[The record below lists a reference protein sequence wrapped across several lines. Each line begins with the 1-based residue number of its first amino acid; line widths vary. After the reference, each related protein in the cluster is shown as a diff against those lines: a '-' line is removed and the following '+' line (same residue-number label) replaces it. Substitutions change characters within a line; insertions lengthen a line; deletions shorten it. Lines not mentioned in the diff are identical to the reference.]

1 MNLFH
6 ALLLGIIQGLTEFL
20 PVSSTAHLLI
30 GQKILGIPAN
40 DAVFSFLVIIQL
52 GTILSLII
60 YFSKELW
67 KIAQALLAN
76 LKKLN
81 KFHSLPF
88 DARLG
93 WYIILATIPALIA
106 GLLFK
111 DLVEKLFENQFL
123 EASIRLLTAAL
134 LMFLGEKVGKHAR
147 KLESI
152 TWKDGIFIGL
162 MQVIA
167 VFPGASRS
175 GTTISAGLMRNFDR
189 PSAAKFS
196 FLMSVPVMVAAGA
209 FESIKL
215 LQNPGFSQILPSI
228 FVGFMAA
235 TIIGWLAVRWFM
247 GFLNKNSLYIF
258 ILYCLVIGL
267 ICLMFSII

>member
-1 MNLFH
+1 MNLFQ
-6 ALLLGIIQGLTEFL
+6 AMILGVIQGLTEFL
-20 PVSSTAHLLI
+20 PISSTAHLLI
-30 GQKILGIPAN
+30 GQKILGIPATN
-40 DAVFSFLVIIQL
+40 AVFSFLVIIQL

-60 YFSKELW
+60 YFSSDLW
-67 KIAQALLAN
+67 KIVQALLSN
-76 LKKLN
+76 LKNIKR
-81 KFHSLPF
+81 FQSLPL

-111 DLVEKLFENQFL
+111 DLLEKLFANQFL
-123 EASIRLLTAAL
+123 EASIRLLTAAF
-134 LMFLGEKVGKHAR
+134 LMFLAEKLGKHAR

-196 FLMSVPVMVAAGA
+196 FLMSVPVMLAAGA
-209 FESIKL
+209 YEILKL
-215 LQNPGFSQILPSI
+215 IQNPFFSEILPSI
-228 FVGFMAA
+228 IVGFVVA
-235 TIIGWLAVRWFM
+235 TIVGWLAVRWFM
-247 GFLNKNSLYIF
+247 GYLNKNSLNTFAI
-258 ILYCLVIGL
+258 YCLVVGL
-267 ICLMFSII
+267 ICLVLSIL

>member
-1 MNLFH
+1 MNLVQ
-6 ALLLGIIQGLTEFL
+6 ALILGIIQGLTEFI

-30 GQKILGIPAN
+30 GQKLLGIPAN
-40 DAVFSFLVIIQL
+40 DGIFSFLVIIQL

-60 YFSKELW
+60 YFSSDLW
-67 KIAQALLAN
+67 KIALAVLAN
-76 LKKLN
+76 LNRLK
-81 KFHSLPF
+81 KFHSLPL

-93 WYIILATIPALIA
+93 WYIILATVPALIA

-111 DLVEKLFENQFL
+111 DMLEKLFANQFL
-123 EASIRLLTAAL
+123 EASIRLLTAAF
-134 LMFLGEKVGKHAR
+134 LMGLGEKLGKHSR
-147 KLESI
+147 ELGSI

-175 GTTISAGLMRNFDR
+175 GTTISAGLLRNFDR

-209 FESIKL
+209 YESIKL
-215 LQNPGFSQILPSI
+215 FQNPDFSQILPSI
-228 FVGFMAA
+228 IVGFIAA
-235 TIIGWLAVRWFM
+235 TIVGWLAVRWFM
-247 GFLNKNSLYIF
+247 GYLSKNSLYKF
-258 ILYCLVIGL
+258 ALYCLSVGL
-267 ICLMFSII
+267 ICLIFSIQ